1 MLRRL
6 IVNADDFGLTP
17 GVSHGIIKAHRE
29 GIVTSTS
36 VMINM
41 PYAEQSLRL
50 VQQEA
55 PNLGIGLHLNLTAGK
70 PVSPPEEIPDL
81 ITPTGEFL
89 DADVLIDRLASVE
102 LAQVKQE
109 LTAQIDRF
117 EAIMGQPP
125 DHLDNH
131 HYISTR
137 SLQTATLF
145 IELAR
150 ESGCPIRNAA
160 ARKDILN
167 GDLAGSYSRIH
178 GKEKMPHLIDELSA
192 ILNGGGVST
201 PDHFIGGFYGDGATL
216 GNLLLIILD
225 LEEGI
230 SELMCHPA
238 EVDDELR
245 SASSYNER
253 RGDELAALVHPS
265 TREVINS
272 SFVQLI
278 NFSDIT

>member
-17 GVSHGIIKAHRE
+17 GVSRGIIKAHRE

-41 PYAEQSLRL
+41 PYAEESLRL
-50 VQQEA
+50 AQQEA
-55 PNLGIGLHLNLTAGK
+55 PDLGIGLHLNLTAGK
-70 PVSPPEEIPDL
+70 PVSPPDAIPDL
-81 ITPTGEFL
+81 VTPTGEFL
-89 DADVLIDRLASVE
+89 DADALIDRLASVDIR
-102 LAQVKQE
+102 QVKRE

-117 EAIMGQPP
+117 MAIMGHPP

-131 HYISTR
+131 HYIAAR
-137 SLQTATLF
+137 SLQTASLF
-145 IELAR
+145 VEIAR
-150 ESGCPIRNAA
+150 ELDCPNRNSA
-160 ARKDILN
+160 ARKDILD

-178 GKEKMPHLIDELSA
+178 GKEKMPQLIEELNA
-192 ILNGGGVST
+192 ILTGGGVSA
-201 PDHFIGGFYGDGATL
+201 PDHFTGSFYGDSATL
-216 GNLLLIILD
+216 GHLLLIILD

-245 SASSYNER
+245 SVSSYNDR
-253 RGDELAALVHPS
+253 RADELAALVHPS
-265 TREVINS
+265 AREVINS

-278 NFSDIT
+278 NFGDLK